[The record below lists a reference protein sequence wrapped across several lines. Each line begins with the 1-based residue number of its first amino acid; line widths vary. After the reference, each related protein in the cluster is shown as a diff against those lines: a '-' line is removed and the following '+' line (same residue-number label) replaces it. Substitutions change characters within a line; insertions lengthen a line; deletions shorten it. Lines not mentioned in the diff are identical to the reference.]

1 MKAGVLAS
9 NFLGRVVMVDYAE
22 DYRIITQQRP
32 HRINKT
38 GITSSAKDI
47 HTNEKPKTPSAAG
60 INTCC

>member
-47 HTNEKPKTPSAAG
+47 HMHEK
-60 INTCC
+60 